1 MTTTDYTPNR
11 VIIYADD
18 THYKRVNAHVREA
31 AASDVV
37 VYNVIGQRYL
47 GCGSAGQTI
56 TIYGT
61 PGNGLGQYLNG
72 STLEVFG
79 NAQEAV
85 GDTMNEGDIIVHGNV
100 GDACGYGMRGGRI
113 LIEKDCGYRGG
124 IHMKAYQ
131 QHVPVIVIGG
141 KAGSFLGEYQAGGLI
156 LVLGIGQNGA
166 YPVNNFCGTGMHG
179 GKIVLHCDEAPTGL
193 PRQVLV
199 NEATDA
205 DLAEIAP
212 HIEAYCQAFRE
223 GASVWAQTLQQQ
235 RYFVLTPNPEAG
247 YHQLY
252 TYEV

>member
-1 MTTTDYTPNR
+1 MTTVQAGLTYYKQVNEQIRSITDSEIT
-11 VIIYADD
+11 IE
-18 THYKRVNAHVREA
+18 NA
-31 AASDVV
+31 
-37 VYNVIGQRYL
+37 IGQRYL
-47 GCGSAGQTI
+47 GCGSSGKKI
-56 TIYGT
+56 TIHGT

-85 GDTMNEGDIIVHGNV
+85 GDTMNDGDIIIHGSV

-113 LIEKDCGYRGG
+113 FIEGNCGYRGG

-131 QHVPVIVIGG
+131 QHFPAVVIGG

-156 LVLGIGQNGA
+156 LVLGIGLDGA

-179 GKIVLHCDEAPTGL
+179 GKIVLRCDKAPEGL

-199 NEATDA
+199 SEASPD
-205 DLAEIAP
+205 DLKKIAP
-212 HIEAYCQAFRE
+212 YIEDYC
-223 GASVWAQTLQQQ
+223 
-235 RYFVLTPNPEAG
+235 RYFGGDAKALLAQKYYVLSPNPEAG

-252 TYEV
+252 TYES

>member
-1 MTTTDYTPNR
+1 MTTVQAGLTY
-11 VIIYADD
+11 
-18 THYKRVNAHVREA
+18 YKQVNEQVRSI
-31 AASDVV
+31 SDSEITIE
-37 VYNVIGQRYL
+37 NAIGQRYL
-47 GCGSAGQTI
+47 GCGSSGKKI
-56 TIYGT
+56 TIHGT

-85 GDTMNEGDIIVHGNV
+85 GDTMNEGDIIIHGNV

-113 LIEKDCGYRGG
+113 FIQGDCGYRGG

-131 QHVPVIVIGG
+131 QHYPVMVIGG

-166 YPVNNFCGTGMHG
+166 YPASNFCGTGMHG
-179 GKIVLHCDEAPTGL
+179 GKIVLRCDKAPEGL

-199 NEATDA
+199 SEATA
-205 DLAEIAP
+205 DDMDRIAP
-212 HIEAYCQAFRE
+212 YVEAFC
-223 GASVWAQTLQQQ
+223 
-235 RYFVLTPNPEAG
+235 RYFGGDAKALLAQKYHVLSPNPEAG

-252 TYEV
+252 TYES